1 MSSLADVLSQ
11 YTERIDEV
19 TEKYDKKFG
28 AINDMKSELDN
39 LPSYAEKKGPDWV
52 NARAAELNKKIAE
65 KTQAADDWLAT
76 QQENLKNWLNARKTA
91 IQNELTER
99 AKLKTQADAEE
110 KARLA
115 SSLK

>member
-11 YTERIDEV
+11 YTERLDEV
-19 TEKYDKKFG
+19 MSKYDSKLG
-28 AINDMKSELDN
+28 AISDLQKEQHA
-39 LPSYAEKKGPDWV
+39 LPSKANEKGPDWV
-52 NARAAELNKKIAE
+52 NARNAELNKKITE
-65 KTQAADDWLAT
+65 KTSAADEWLAT
-76 QQENLKNWLNARKTA
+76 QQENLKNWLNTRKTA

-115 SSLK
+115 ASLK